1 MVLYYTQLRHAI
13 QGGFPEM
20 ADLLAVLERE
30 QDPFVC
36 LEALLDAPYG
46 SVELISLEAWSSFAE
61 EALRRMRWAKVKA

>member
-1 MVLYYTQLRHAI
+1 MRDIGEGRRTEPA
-13 QGGFPEM
+13 
-20 ADLLAVLERE
+20 ALLEILDSCRR
-30 QDPFVC
+30 C